1 MPKLAMLSQNHMK
14 KLSEGRN
21 VYYQRMIGS
30 LMEGLDGAFPS
41 TLSLDDQGR
50 FIVGYYHMN
59 RRLWTAADK
68 KEDTENA

>member
-1 MPKLAMLSQNHMK
+1 MK
-14 KLSEGRN
+14 KLSEGSN
-21 VYYQRMIGS
+21 VYYQKLLGS
-30 LMEGLDGAFPS
+30 LMDGLAGAFPS

-59 RRLWTAADK
+59 RRLWTAAEK

>member
-14 KLSEGRN
+14 KLSEGSN
-21 VYYQRMIGS
+21 VYYQKLLGS
-30 LMEGLDGAFPS
+30 LMDGLACGFPA